1 MLNVAYELECS
12 QCPVEYIRDIGE
24 CFRTLTRELK
34 RAIRR
39 HEMTSKVPGHAAA
52 RGHTFDFGNARVI
65 YMDRSKEGLLLR

>member
-12 QCPVEYIRDIGE
+12 QCPVEYVREIGE
-24 CFRTLTRELK
+24 RFRTLTRDLK
-34 RAIRR
+34 RVIGG

-65 YMDRSKEGLLLR
+65 YMDRSKGGLLLR